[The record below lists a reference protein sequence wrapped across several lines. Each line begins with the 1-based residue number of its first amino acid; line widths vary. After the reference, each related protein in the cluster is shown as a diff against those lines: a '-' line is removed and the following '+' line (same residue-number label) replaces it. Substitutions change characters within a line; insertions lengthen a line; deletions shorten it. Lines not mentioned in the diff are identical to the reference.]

1 MRLVSVAVPVPFLE
15 PLTYIVPG
23 HLTMPVI
30 GARVL
35 VPVGP
40 RTLTGC
46 VVEHVPDAPATD
58 GLKDV
63 VEVLDSEPYLPAS
76 IVALCGWVAEYYL
89 SGMGDAL
96 AAAMPPGSRRAE
108 RGTRRSA
115 AKTRRVAA
123 ITAHG
128 ASCIG
133 AGAGAAPRPVPR
145 ACPEHVEGPE
155 GLAEDHRPLTNRQRI
170 ALETLAII
178 PAGLPLTELRERG
191 VSSDTLARLAKRGL
205 VSLRWSPTSAIRSRE
220 RR

>member
-23 HLTMPVI
+23 HLTMPVV

-46 VVEHVPDAPATD
+46 VVEHVADAPATD

-89 SGMGDAL
+89 SGVGDAL

-133 AGAGAAPRPVPR
+133 VAAGAAAAVMSTVP
-145 ACPEHVEGPE
+145 ALSEVEGPALSDIEGPE
-155 GLAEDHRPLTNRQRI
+155 GLVDDHRPLTGRQRI
-170 ALETLAII
+170 AL
-178 PAGLPLTELRERG
+178 
-191 VSSDTLARLAKRGL
+191 
-205 VSLRWSPTSAIRSRE
+205 
-220 RR
+220 